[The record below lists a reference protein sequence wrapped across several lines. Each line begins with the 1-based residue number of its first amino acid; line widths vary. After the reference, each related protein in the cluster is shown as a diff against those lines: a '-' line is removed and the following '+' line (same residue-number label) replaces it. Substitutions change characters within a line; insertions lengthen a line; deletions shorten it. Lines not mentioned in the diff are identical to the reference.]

1 MQTHIELEPNK
12 VDVCWIQKFEKK
24 CLSLEIFGHLSTENA
39 LSATSRWREEIHAL
53 ESGEKANI
61 ICNCLKM
68 TGYDTD
74 ARKHWQQTISDL
86 KSRIRCMWIITDNN
100 LFRMAARTMGLLTKF
115 QIKTAKSESEI
126 CKD

>member
-1 MQTHIELEPNK
+1 METNR
-12 VDVCWIQKFEKK
+12 VNVNWIRKFEKK
-24 CLSLEIFGHLSTENA
+24 CLSLEIYGHLSTENA
-39 LSATSRWREEIHAL
+39 FSATSRWKEEVSAL

-68 TGYDTD
+68 TGYDTE
-74 ARKHWQQTISDL
+74 ARKQWQQTIGDL
-86 KSRIRCMWIITDNN
+86 KSQIKCMWIITDNN